1 MLIIGKAIT
10 CTLVK
15 EESQET
21 MLIEP
26 QCFKLNNTK
35 YNKSIISFTGLF
47 IIGVVCYI
55 FFGINIFVRQGQGW
69 ITQFH
74 GSMDLFVHCCIWPVV
89 LPAIYFIR
97 NPKHLKSVLQDH
109 NLM

>member
-21 MLIEP
+21 MPIEP
-26 QCFKLNNTK
+26 HYFKLNNKK
-35 YNKSIISFTGLF
+35 YNKSIISFAGLF
-47 IIGVVCYI
+47 IIGVLCYI
-55 FFGINIFVRQGQGW
+55 LFGINIVIRQGQGW
-69 ITQFH
+69 ITEFH
-74 GSMDLFVHCCIWPVV
+74 GSMDLFVHYCIWPVV